1 MGSMFVT
8 NFETDMQLNPKNL
21 PIGVRVNT
29 KDQLD
34 MENDTKVFRL
44 DGYYR
49 FNDMHSIDFSYFSV
63 KSDGNKKLEKTIEW
77 DGIEYTAG
85 TIIKSHFDMDVY
97 KVNYGYS
104 FYHNEKVELMLTAG
118 LHITALDAGLGSSSQ
133 SSSAKVTAPLPVVGF
148 KCEYTIIEN
157 RLFVEYESD
166 YFMLKYND
174 IEGSLLSSALNIEY
188 RFVDH
193 VGVGLGYNV
202 NKIFVSAEDGDKK
215 LEVENSLA
223 GAMLYLTYIY

>member
-1 MGSMFVT
+1 
-8 NFETDMQLNPKNL
+8 
-21 PIGVRVNT
+21 
-29 KDQLD
+29 
-34 MENDTKVFRL
+34 
-44 DGYYR
+44 
-49 FNDMHSIDFSYFSV
+49 
-63 KSDGNKKLEKTIEW
+63 
-77 DGIEYTAG
+77 
-85 TIIKSHFDMDVY
+85 
-97 KVNYGYS
+97 
-104 FYHNEKVELMLTAG
+104 MLTAG

-148 KCEYTIIEN
+148 KGEYTIIEN
-157 RLFVEYESD
+157 KLFVEYESD